1 MIEKIFSYIL
11 EHFPVVGLAI
21 GLIAITTLITI
32 QVIKLIDRIK
42 KVEKSSHKSD
52 HEVLPR
58 LDKKLDKIG
67 DTLIGFKVS
76 FAGLVSYL
84 SAKDVEMDASLYIIQ
99 SPVKLSELG
108 FRLLTEYK
116 GKQYVDANIANLLTE
131 LKERE
136 LATALDVENQAIM
149 TILEYSDTVG
159 FNEIKNYLYFHP
171 AYTVRNTQYAFPLAT
186 LARVMGIYLRDIYL
200 QQYDYSYSQQMVSG
214 SSEQVELEH

>member
-11 EHFPVVGLAI
+11 EHFPFVGLAI

-32 QVIKLIDRIK
+32 QAIKLLDRIK
-42 KVEKSSHKSD
+42 KVEKSTHKSD

-84 SAKDVEMDASLYIIQ
+84 SAKDVEMDASLYVIQ

-108 FRLLTEYK
+108 FKLLSEYR
-116 GKQYVDANIANLLTE
+116 GKEYVDSNITSLLAA
-131 LKERE
+131 LKERD
-136 LATALDVENQAIM
+136 LATALDVENQSIT
-149 TILEYSDTVG
+149 TILEFSETTG
-159 FNEIKNYLYFHP
+159 FSEIKNYLYFHP

-186 LARVMGIYLRDIYL
+186 LARIMGIYLRDIYL
-200 QQYDYSYSQQMVSG
+200 EQYGYTF
-214 SSEQVELEH
+214 ELGKEFS

>member
-21 GLIAITTLITI
+21 GLIAITTLTTI

-42 KVEKSSHKSD
+42 KVEKSTHKSD

-84 SAKDVEMDASLYIIQ
+84 SAKDVEMDASLYVIQ

-108 FRLLTEYK
+108 FKLLSEYR
-116 GKQYVDANIANLLTE
+116 GKEYVDSNITSLLAA
-131 LKERE
+131 LKERD
-136 LATALDVENQAIM
+136 LATALDVENQSIT
-149 TILEYSDTVG
+149 TILEFSETTG
-159 FNEIKNYLYFHP
+159 FSEIKNYLYFHP

-186 LARVMGIYLRDIYL
+186 LARIMGIYLRDIYL
-200 QQYDYSYSQQMVSG
+200 EQYGYTF
-214 SSEQVELEH
+214 ELGKEFS